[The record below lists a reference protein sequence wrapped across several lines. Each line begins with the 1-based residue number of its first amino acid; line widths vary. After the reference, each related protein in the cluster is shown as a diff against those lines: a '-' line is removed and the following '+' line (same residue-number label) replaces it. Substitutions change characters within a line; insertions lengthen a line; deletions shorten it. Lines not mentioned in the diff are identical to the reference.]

1 MSDIDIVIP
10 WVDPSDPVWQNE
22 KKKYQ
27 KNVTVDEDIREIR
40 FRDWDNLQYV
50 FRSIDKFAPWINRVH
65 FVTFGHIPK
74 WMNTN
79 CPKLHIVHHEDF
91 IPKEYL
97 PLFSSHVI
105 ELNMNKIPGLS
116 EKFIYFN
123 DDIFLIRP
131 VKATDFFVAG
141 LPCDSNIPNL
151 IVPVL
156 TNFSPIV
163 FNTVAYINKHFNK
176 RQSLKAHPIKWFNF
190 KYGPVGL
197 IRGLLFA
204 PWSNY
209 TGFFNHHLAVSYLK
223 STLEEVWQAEPEI
236 MHKTCTHR
244 FRNNNDVNQY
254 IFRFWQLASCKFH
267 PSNLHGKYFKISN
280 DNRKLIRFIRKRKG
294 RMVCINDDEFTGDF
308 EKIKREIN
316 SELEKLFPEK
326 SNFEK

>member
-27 KNVTVDEDIREIR
+27 KNVTIEEDIREIR
-40 FRDWDNLQYV
+40 FRDWDNLKYV
-50 FRSIDKFAPWINRVH
+50 FRSIDKFAPWVNRVH

-74 WMNTN
+74 WMNTD
-79 CPKLHIVHHEDF
+79 CPKIHIVRHEDF

-131 VKATDFFVAG
+131 VKPTDFFIDG

-176 RQSLKAHPIKWFNF
+176 RQSLKTHPLKWFNL
-190 KYGPVGL
+190 KYGLVGL
-197 IRGLLFA
+197 IRGFLFA

-236 MHKTCTHR
+236 LHKTCTHR

-267 PSNLHGKYFKISN
+267 PNNLHGKYFKISN

-316 SELEKLFPEK
+316 AELEKLLPEK
-326 SNFEK
+326 SDFEK